1 LIRLWSGAR
10 LTGLFSAARR
20 QSVVAA
26 LLQEIFMLIG
36 GDNWGAAEGRFRGHD
51 GAAALEVL
59 ERAISNKA
67 PGTHLAAKVFLD
79 RPAYAA
85 IKTKDR
91 VIRLGAT
98 ARHLLQ
104 LPAPERTVPMYRGD
118 GVTVVRRRFGPEDW
132 NCEFA
137 LRLASSPETVEVW
150 AGQNL
155 EH

>member
-1 LIRLWSGAR
+1 
-10 LTGLFSAARR
+10 
-20 QSVVAA
+20 
-26 LLQEIFMLIG
+26 
-36 GDNWGAAEGRFRGHD
+36 
-51 GAAALEVL
+51 
-59 ERAISNKA
+59 
-67 PGTHLAAKVFLD
+67 
-79 RPAYAA
+79 
-85 IKTKDR
+85 KDR

-155 EH
+155 EHGLEWLLAFPIVARAARCLVLAIDRESPTFTANDGQLYRGWRWQ